1 MGSPRVF
8 TDAQRETLR
17 QLWNEGVAVELIAK
31 AIGCTDKQVY
41 HLRRNMGLTPRP
53 YYNNKVNR
61 TPGRYMAGTHPNNGG
76 MAGAVTN
83 GRDEVVLFLQ
93 RCDVIVFSAGP
104 GLWKLNYRDTVDRDG
119 LVARANKHREW
130 RGMEPF
136 A

>member
-1 MGSPRVF
+1 MGSPHIF
-8 TDAQRETLR
+8 TDAQREIMRT
-17 QLWNEGVAVELIAK
+17 LWNEGVAVNLIAQ
-31 AIGCTDKQVY
+31 AIECQPKQVY
-41 HLRRNMGLTPRP
+41 SLRHSMRLTPRP
-53 YYNNKVNR
+53 YGGGNGK
-61 TPGRYMAGTHPNNGG
+61 PGRHTAGTNPRNGG
-76 MAGAVTN
+76 ISGAIA
-83 GRDEVVLFLQ
+83 RASDEVVLFLQ